1 MIKQS
6 LVSGLITGLL
16 ASLGLLYPLL
26 TLVVFRENPA
36 AFGAD
41 ALAQSQPVYV
51 VLSGAL
57 VVVTLLMLGV
67 YPALRLKVTRWG
79 DGARAGLLSG
89 LTAGLVVFIV
99 VIAPINAWQA
109 SVPLLAYP
117 ARLDG
122 PPPPGALVDAY
133 LQRVLVYAYVRVLPI
148 VLLGGAAVGW
158 LEGGLVGALRRADR
172 GERAPTLL
180 DLIDDRHG
188 QRRWF
193 ARLSAR
199 RDETGRAGLIA
210 GVLSAGLL
218 VLASVSNATTD
229 LALQAP
235 RLAIVVRNALSA
247 VPGVPLPGSG
257 GLGSVLNP
265 FVTLTVLTF
274 GALAVLLLRDPPRR
288 YASRIGAAAIAGGL
302 ISVAM
307 YFDVSRSVFLFIG
320 LGRYVDYGLIPDLTL
335 AGILPWFGSP
345 VVIAGLTFALPIA
358 IMSALLGMMLIAGAA
373 QGLLYGALIP
383 IVIRR
388 PADRAAALRR
398 RLADDAR
405 QFLPSI
411 YDLYARHGDALSV
424 LPHLA
429 FYLRRRQ
436 PDMARIAAAHH
447 LSVTE
452 PERAREAVPVI
463 NAALQ
468 PHADWRWQLE
478 IGALYRIFQAG
489 LAARTLEQV
498 ADIEPLP
505 EAHTSSLPPALLRAN
520 ETVTRSLSELKK
532 LERVDDVNSK
542 LILLNNTLDAIRAG
556 QRHTD
561 RMRRVEV
568 SDEERW
574 ADVGEVW
581 RNDPQLKV
589 VGEKFRS
596 IKKPEDLLPALREL
610 GAVDWRR
617 NIEASIRRGEQIS
630 REAARDQQ
638 LITAAPYPEAA
649 PLRQM
654 LDHWQ
659 ELVMERVKDLQGRAA
674 LVATIKTRQLSFAPR
689 LPVSIEIRNAGLNIA
704 EQVRLVLR
712 DGEGYRVLDGGQQ
725 QIDLLTAGSARELEV
740 TLEPLV
746 RDRVRLQWQIIYDD
760 AVDDDRTLDFA
771 DAIELAGAEA
781 QRPFVR
787 IFPIPYVTG
796 MPLKTDHLF
805 VGREDVFAYIREH
818 LFGAYQNNVIV
829 LHGQRRTGKTSIL
842 YRLKKVLADTHV
854 CVLVDMQGKA
864 ARGTLDFLYSLA
876 DDIVYELEDHGL
888 AVPLPPRSDFAES
901 PEFVFRSRFLRGVC
915 EALPAGSNGKSKHL
929 LLMFDEFEELQKR
942 VQDGKLEPEIFPF
955 LRNLMQHEE
964 CVDFVFAGTHKLEEL
979 GAEYWSILFN
989 IASYKKIT
997 FLTPDDAKRLITEPV
1012 APHIEYDP
1020 LAVERIIAVSGGH
1033 PYFTQVICHE
1043 LVAYHNETQRSYIT
1057 ANEVEDVL
1065 DRIVERGEAHFK
1077 FIWAEAAPPARAV
1090 LLALADLLETA
1101 EAAHLDQVQAL
1112 LVKRAVDLNG
1122 AALTRI
1128 LDDLE
1133 LSDIL
1138 TRSSP
1143 RSQLYR
1149 FKIDLI
1155 RRWIYATRPN

>member
-6 LVSGLITGLL
+6 LVAGTITGLL
-16 ASLGLLYPLL
+16 ASVGLLYPAL

-41 ALAQSQPVYV
+41 RLAQSQALYL
-51 VLSGAL
+51 VLSGVLIMCA
-57 VVVTLLMLGV
+57 LLMVGT
-67 YPALRLKVTRWG
+67 YPALRLKAARWG
-79 DGARAGLLSG
+79 DGARAGLLG
-89 LTAGLVVFIV
+89 GITAGLVVFIL
-99 VIAPINAWQA
+99 VIAPANAWQA
-109 SVPLLAYP
+109 TVPLLAYP
-117 ARLDG
+117 ARLDAA
-122 PPPPGALVDAY
+122 PPPGPLVDAY
-133 LQRVLVYAYVRVLPI
+133 LQRVLVYVYVRILPVVVLA
-148 VLLGGAAVGW
+148 GAALGW
-158 LEGGLVGALRRADR
+158 LEGGLTGALRRR
-172 GERAPTLL
+172 PGRLEPAPTLL
-180 DLIDDRHG
+180 DLIDARHG
-188 QRRWF
+188 RQRWF
-193 ARLSAR
+193 ARLAAR
-199 RDETGRAGLIA
+199 SDETGRAGLIA
-210 GVLSAGLL
+210 GLLSAGLI
-218 VLASVSNATTD
+218 VLASVSNATAD
-229 LALQAP
+229 LASQAP
-235 RLAIVVRNALSA
+235 RLAVVVRNALSA
-247 VPGVPLPGSG
+247 IPGVPSGST
-257 GLGSVLNP
+257 GLGNVLNP
-265 FVTLTVLTF
+265 FVTVIFIAF

-288 YASRIGAAAIAGGL
+288 YASRIGAAALAGGW
-302 ISVAM
+302 ISLAM
-307 YFDVSRSVFLFIG
+307 YFDLSRSVFLYIG

-335 AGILPWFGSP
+335 ADLLPWFGSP
-345 VVIAGLTFALPIA
+345 VVIATLYFVLPVIVMA
-358 IMSALLGMMLIAGAA
+358 GLLGLMLMAGAA

-388 PADRAAALRR
+388 PADRAAALRAR
-398 RLADDAR
+398 FADDAR
-405 QFLPSI
+405 QFLPGV
-411 YDLYARHGDALSV
+411 YNLYTRQADALSV

-429 FYLRRRQ
+429 FDLRRRQ

-447 LSVTE
+447 LSAVE
-452 PERAREAVPVI
+452 PDRAREAVPVI

-468 PHADWRWQLE
+468 PHPDWRWQLE

-489 LAARTLEQV
+489 LAARTLEQA

-505 EAHTSSLPPALLRAN
+505 AAQTSSLPPMLLRAH
-520 ETVTRSLSELKK
+520 EAVTRILSELKK

-542 LILLNNTLDAIRAG
+542 IIVLNNTLDAIRAG

-561 RMRRVEV
+561 RMRRAAVG
-568 SDEERW
+568 DEERW
-574 ADVGEVW
+574 ADVGELW
-581 RNDPQLKV
+581 RGDPQLKLA
-589 VGEKFRS
+589 GDKFKS
-596 IKKPEDLLPALREL
+596 IKKPEDLLAALREL

-617 NIEASIRRGEQIS
+617 NIAATIRRGEQLR
-630 REAARDQQ
+630 REAASDQQ

-649 PLRQM
+649 PLRQL

-659 ELVMERVKDLQGRAA
+659 GLVMERVKDVQGRAA
-674 LVATIKTRQLSFAPR
+674 LVSAIKTRQLSYAPR
-689 LPVSIEIRNAGLNIA
+689 LPVSFEIRNAGLNIA

-712 DGEGYRVLDGGQQ
+712 DDEGYRVLEGGQQ
-725 QIDLLTAGSARELEV
+725 QIDLLTAGSARELAV
-740 TLEPLV
+740 TIEPQTA
-746 RDRVRLQWQIIYDD
+746 DRVRLQWQIIYDD
-760 AVDDDRTLDFA
+760 AVDDDRTVDFA
-771 DAIELAGAEA
+771 DVIELAGAEA

-842 YRLKKVLADTHV
+842 YRLKQVLADTHI

-864 ARGTLDFLYSLA
+864 ARGALDFLYSLA
-876 DDIVYELEDHGL
+876 DDIAYELDDHDL
-888 AVPLPPRSDFAES
+888 AVELPPRSDFAES

-915 EALPAGSNGKSKHL
+915 EMLPAGSTGRLKHL

-955 LRNLMQHEE
+955 LRNLMQHED

-997 FLTPDDAKRLITEPV
+997 FLTPDDARRLIVEPV
-1012 APHIEYDP
+1012 APHLEYDP

-1043 LVAYHNETQRSYIT
+1043 LVAYHNETQRSYLT
-1057 ANEVEDVL
+1057 ASDVEDVL

-1077 FIWAEAAPPARAV
+1077 FIWAEATPPERAV
-1090 LLALADLLETA
+1090 LLALADLLETDDT
-1101 EAAHLDQVQAL
+1101 AASDDVQAL
-1112 LVKRAVDLNG
+1112 LDKRAVDLDG
-1122 AALTRI
+1122 AALTKI
-1128 LDDLE
+1128 LDNLE
-1133 LSDIL
+1133 LGDIL
-1138 TRSSP
+1138 SRSSP